1 MSSAI
6 SVENLTKTYN
16 SNRGINNI
24 TFEVKSG
31 EIVGFIGPNGAGKS
45 TTIKILLNMLFKD
58 KGLAKVLN
66 LDCEDDSKLIKEK
79 IGYVPSEVNFYES
92 VKVGDII
99 NYSKS
104 FYSNVDQERVDKICE
119 ILEVDKNKRM
129 KELSLGNKKKVA
141 IVQALVGKPKLIIL
155 DEPTNGLDPL
165 IQKKLFDILL
175 EEKKLGTTIFLSS
188 HNLTEIQNYCDKVII
203 IREGE
208 IVDIK
213 DIKSLSMEKRKKVT
227 IITNEIN
234 IDELKDFSNK
244 IEIIDG
250 GFRFIFNGDVNKLI
264 VFLSSYKLKDFCIC
278 EEELLDTFMDYYE
291 EKSNL

>member
-16 SNRGINNI
+16 GNRGINNI

-66 LDCEDDSKLIKEK
+66 LDCEEDSKLIKEK

-104 FYSNVDQERVDKICE
+104 FYSNVDQQRVDKICE

-141 IVQALVGKPKLIIL
+141 IVQALVEKPKLIIL

>member
-6 SVENLTKTYN
+6 SVEKLTKTYN
-16 SNRGINNI
+16 GNRGIKDI
-24 TFEVKSG
+24 SFEVKSG

-66 LDCEDDSKLIKEK
+66 LDCDNDSKLIKEQ

-92 VKVGDII
+92 VKVKDII
-99 NYSKS
+99 NYAQS
-104 FYSNVDQERVDKICE
+104 FYSNVDQVRVNKICE
-119 ILEVDKNKRM
+119 VLEIDKNKRM

-141 IVQALVGKPKLIIL
+141 IVQALVGQPKLIIL

-175 EEKKLGTTIFLSS
+175 EERKRGTTIFLSS
-188 HNLTEIQNYCDKVII
+188 HNLNEIQNYCDKVII

-213 DIKSLSMEKRKKVT
+213 DIKSLSIEKRKKVT
-227 IITNEIN
+227 LITNEIN
-234 IDELKDFSNK
+234 IEQLKDFSDR
-244 IEIIDG
+244 IEIIEG
-250 GFRFIFNGDVNKLI
+250 GFRFIFSGDINKLI
-264 VFLSSYKLKDFCIC
+264 IFLANYKLKDFCIC

-291 EKSNL
+291 LPIT